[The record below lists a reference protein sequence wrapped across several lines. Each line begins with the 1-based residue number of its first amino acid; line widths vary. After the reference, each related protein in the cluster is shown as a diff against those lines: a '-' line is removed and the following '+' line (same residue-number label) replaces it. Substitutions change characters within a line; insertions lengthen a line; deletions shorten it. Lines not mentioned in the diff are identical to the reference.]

1 MPDKKKIT
9 SMREETITYMNQLLP
24 VKESFDIIQ
33 RDVYIGGRVATFY
46 FIDGFTKD
54 EVLLKIMD
62 SILKVTEEDMP
73 KDAHEFS
80 KLYIPYGEVGLTD
93 NSDSMIIQ
101 LLTGIT
107 CIFIDGYSVCFT
119 IDCRTYPARGVSEPE
134 KDKVLRGI
142 LVCTCLLSLFAFWH
156 VGIPNLVPDRVALP

>member
-73 KDAHEFS
+73 KDATEFARVC
-80 KLYIPYGEVGLTD
+80 IPYAEVDIYGDFDQAVKNIL
-93 NSDSMIIQ
+93 S
-101 LLTGIT
+101 GVT
-107 CIFIDGYSVCFT
+107 CLFIDGYEADRKSV
-119 IDCRTYPARGVSEPE
+119 V
-134 KDKVLRGI
+134 
-142 LVCTCLLSLFAFWH
+142 
-156 VGIPNLVPDRVALP
+156 